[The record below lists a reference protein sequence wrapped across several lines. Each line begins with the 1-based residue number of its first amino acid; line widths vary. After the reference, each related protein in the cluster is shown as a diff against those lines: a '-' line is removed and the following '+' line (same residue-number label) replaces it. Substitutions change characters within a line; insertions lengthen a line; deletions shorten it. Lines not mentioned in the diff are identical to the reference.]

1 MHLLPR
7 RAKRILKILKVNVVT
22 KIIVYK
28 NYQAK
33 IKNSNEKQILNN
45 VININAQQQK
55 ILSSLRK
62 NQVKPKRLALLFN
75 KIFTYILGYK
85 FMLKVEERQNIKL
98 LKLINK
104 LQVSNDQINEL
115 ATLQEQKH
123 IAIEK
128 IIAKKQKT
136 YLGSMVLGLNDA
148 LVELTGVLVGLTIA
162 LSDTKL
168 ISLSA
173 LITGISA
180 SLSMASSEFL
190 RAKIE
195 EDINAYKSATYT
207 GITYMIVVL
216 LLVLPYL
223 LISQA
228 KYISL
233 LITLIFVVLI
243 LISYSYYSAVMQ
255 RKNFKTK
262 LILMLSISLGVAT
275 ISFVIAYTIKVV
287 LGISS

>member
-1 MHLLPR
+1 
-7 RAKRILKILKVNVVT
+7 VNVVT

-216 LLVLPYL
+216 LLVSPYL

-275 ISFVIAYTIKVV
+275 ISFIIAYTIKVV

>member
-1 MHLLPR
+1 MHLLPK

-33 IKNSNEKQILNN
+33 IKNRNEKQILNN
-45 VININAQQQK
+45 VINLNAQQQK

-62 NQVKPKRLALLFN
+62 NQVKPKRLTVLFN
-75 KIFTYILGYK
+75 KIFTHILGYK

-104 LQVSNDQINEL
+104 LQVSNELINEL

-243 LISYSYYSAVMQ
+243 LISYSYYSSVMQ